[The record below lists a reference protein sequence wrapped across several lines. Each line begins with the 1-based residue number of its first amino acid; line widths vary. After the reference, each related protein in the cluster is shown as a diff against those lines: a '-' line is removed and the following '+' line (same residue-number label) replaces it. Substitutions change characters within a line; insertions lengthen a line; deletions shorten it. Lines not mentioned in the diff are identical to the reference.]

1 MLTDSVKSKEL
12 FVTDVSSYFFM
23 FELFQN
29 ILSRKFDIDTI
40 INFKTF
46 MKKIVF
52 AGIFV
57 SLLSGTQSFG
67 QTINLSTD
75 SITTLLCKKWEVDYS
90 IMGDMKIGRMPGA
103 TEINF
108 EFNKDKTFFLT
119 SNDPNDK
126 TKGTWTYDAKKKIIK
141 LTINGRS
148 KASIISLKN
157 EELIIL
163 ADTKDIAP
171 DDPTDIKVVYKI
183 KKDNKNF
190 NYEFLFCD
198 IRGIC

>member
-29 ILSRKFDIDTI
+29 ILSRKFNIDTK

-126 TKGTWTYDAKKKIIK
+126 T
-141 LTINGRS
+141 
-148 KASIISLKN
+148 
-157 EELIIL
+157 
-163 ADTKDIAP
+163 
-171 DDPTDIKVVYKI
+171 
-183 KKDNKNF
+183 
-190 NYEFLFCD
+190 
-198 IRGIC
+198 

>member
-1 MLTDSVKSKEL
+1 
-12 FVTDVSSYFFM
+12 
-23 FELFQN
+23 
-29 ILSRKFDIDTI
+29 
-40 INFKTF
+40 